1 MEAQERSPEEHGPSE
16 SDQGQVKKR
25 TRGKAKRPSMF
36 NTSMRLPK
44 EVVDY
49 FDTHYPY
56 SKQAKMREVLI
67 AFINSET
74 EGKHHG

>member
-1 MEAQERSPEEHGPSE
+1 
-16 SDQGQVKKR
+16 
-25 TRGKAKRPSMF
+25 MF

-49 FDTHYPY
+49 FDIHYPY